1 MTVST
6 AATASALTIRRWAEP
21 QDGPLATPVFMFD
34 GDGLPEDLTHVS
46 VVLPRGGADRARKL
60 VARNADRVLLGD
72 AAVRDSG
79 IVGALA
85 EEFGEHRLGLW
96 MPVRRMAVSWSLD
109 TESNA
114 DFRCITPSRVKPAWE
129 ILLSDGSATGTD
141 AGWWAGQ
148 MLARGAGAVL
158 IAADLAS
165 DTDLNICAELAEP
178 FADRVWLTPR
188 TEAAP
193 DLRPWAEYG
202 HVHHFVIPAGP
213 AYDEMALAL
222 ASETAP
228 PLDTAAA

>member
-1 MTVST
+1 MTAST
-6 AATASALTIRRWAEP
+6 VAAASALTICRWAEP
-21 QDGPLATPVFMFD
+21 QDGHFTAPVFMFD

-46 VVLPRGGADRARKL
+46 VVLPRGGADRAREL
-60 VARNADRVLLGD
+60 AARNAARVLLGD

-79 IVGALA
+79 IVGPLA
-85 EEFGEHRLGLW
+85 EELGEHRLGLW

-158 IAADLAS
+158 IAADLTS
-165 DTDLNICAELAEP
+165 DADLNICAELAEP

-188 TEAAP
+188 TEAASN
-193 DLRPWAEYG
+193 LRPWAEYG
-202 HVHHFVIPAGP
+202 RVRHFVIPAGP
-213 AYDEMALAL
+213 ACDEIALAL
-222 ASETAP
+222 ATEPAP
-228 PLDTAAA
+228 PMDTAAA